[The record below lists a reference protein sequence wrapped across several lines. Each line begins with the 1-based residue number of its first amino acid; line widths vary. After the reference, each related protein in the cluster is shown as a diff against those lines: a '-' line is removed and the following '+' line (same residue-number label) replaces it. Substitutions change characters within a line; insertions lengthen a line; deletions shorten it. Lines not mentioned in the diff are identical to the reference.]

1 MEDKRQDY
9 ANVTIAEIVTEDI
22 SKAGVFKKFGLDF
35 CCGGGKTIQDA
46 CAKKGVDMK
55 ELISELEKPAKDS
68 GEKRLNFNDWPLHLL
83 VDYIIEVHHKFV
95 RENLP
100 VIVEFA
106 EKVAKVHGHADEELH
121 DIKGLVDDMAMDLN
135 LHMQK
140 EEMVL
145 FPFIKNISGKT
156 SLEEGEAN
164 MVINGPI
171 RMMEIEHDNVG
182 EIIKKLRTLSHDFT
196 PPGHAC
202 NTYKAL
208 YFKLEE
214 FEDDLF
220 NHIHLENNILFKKV
234 KAMAG

>member
-1 MEDKRQDY
+1 MEDKKQDY
-9 ANVTIAEIVTEDI
+9 ANVTIAEIVTDDI

-35 CCGGGKTIQDA
+35 CCGGGRTIQDA
-46 CAKKGVDMK
+46 CAKKGVDMNT
-55 ELISELEKPAKDS
+55 LISELEKPTMEKGAKN
-68 GEKRLNFNDWPLHLL
+68 LNFNDWPLHLL
-83 VDYIIEVHHKFV
+83 VDYIIEVHHNYV

-106 EKVAKVHGHADEELH
+106 EKVARVHGHADEELH

-145 FPFIKNISGKT
+145 FPFVKNISGKT
-156 SLEEGEAN
+156 KLEEGEAN

-182 EIIKKLRTLSHDFT
+182 EIIKKLRTLSHDYT

>member
-1 MEDKRQDY
+1 MEDKKQDY
-9 ANVTIAEIVTEDI
+9 ANVTIAEIVTDDI

-35 CCGGGKTIQDA
+35 CCGGGRTIQDA
-46 CAKKGVDMK
+46 CAKKGVDVNA
-55 ELISELEKPAKDS
+55 LISELEKPTK
-68 GEKRLNFNDWPLHLL
+68 EKGTKNLNFNDWPLHLL
-83 VDYIIEVHHKFV
+83 VDYIIEVHHNYV

-106 EKVAKVHGHADEELH
+106 EKVARVHGHADEELH

-145 FPFIKNISGKT
+145 FPFVKNISGKT
-156 SLEEGEAN
+156 KLEEGEAN